1 MDPATTLATLK
12 QAIAALYA
20 PQTTQRTRQE
30 ADAFLQAFV
39 RSGFGACLEP
49 CGALLDDPAS
59 SRAELLFAAHA
70 THRTVRHCVFKPGA
84 AQRPQRSH
92 VVMDDATYARFRGRL
107 AARAAGEGPGP
118 LLTQHALALA
128 AVFLKDEDPADVVA
142 RVVAA
147 LRGAAL
153 LETLRVLPE
162 ELDELS
168 IKPQLRAARRAAF
181 TTSAPAALAAALD
194 HAAGAEALAL
204 RAAAPYVGRLETPC
218 AAGDAFVAAAL
229 GTLAAPHADPDA
241 LEAAAACYRAAAER
255 ETRAGALAGAVASL
269 GARAAAGGAPRHVD
283 VAAAALV
290 DICRAGAGGD
300 VSRAALGALLRSFG
314 PRSSLAVAAAVA
326 EAWAVVADADAAPG
340 FLVACCGRRSF
351 RHVAYDDD
359 AAGDDDDAVE
369 RDVLGDALRVAA
381 VAARDRDGALLAV
394 LATPEPLAALHVY
407 RAVARTVGL
416 SAPVFDGLL
425 RTFARVAALPDGPD
439 ARPYAVSCC
448 LAMSAAPD
456 ARFGDAAAHFLARS
470 DAVVAR
476 FGAIALMHATETA
489 DARLPSDGALRLCR
503 AVAAAPRAGEFRRP
517 GQESVRTL
525 ATRALANAARKAGP
539 DAVAALLGAALAAVD
554 GAADAEG
561 LAVAL
566 LNVAVVAAASPR
578 GAADAAAPRAADAL
592 VALARAPEEEAED
605 DDDDDDSDADDDAV
619 PASATTR
626 AARAAAHVFAAV
638 LSPGWTDAAPKRQ
651 RRCCDAAGG
660 ASDAVLEAATAAG
673 LEAVSRGLR
682 RPAAAA
688 GCFLLELA
696 VAAAPP
702 ARAPAVA
709 AAALAGLDALAAGH
723 VAEARPASRG
733 GALGAA
739 LSLATRLLRRG
750 AAAAVPLRLLHLAR
764 ARRPRLFSRGSS
776 RDAVAGARPA
786 PRVAAERRRGG
797 GAGAGLVPAGGRGV
811 ARAGAAAPPRR
822 AAGRGPPVRA
832 ALGRRGRRARGAAR
846 GGGPVRGARARRR
859 GGGRRRGPARG
870 PGDDARGPRRRREG
884 LQEAA
889 EAGPRREA
897 QGAALLS
904 LVPYRRPHTALG

>member
-1 MDPATTLATLK
+1 
-12 QAIAALYA
+12 
-20 PQTTQRTRQE
+20 
-30 ADAFLQAFV
+30 
-39 RSGFGACLEP
+39 
-49 CGALLDDPAS
+49 
-59 SRAELLFAAHA
+59 
-70 THRTVRHCVFKPGA
+70 
-84 AQRPQRSH
+84 
-92 VVMDDATYARFRGRL
+92 
-107 AARAAGEGPGP
+107 
-118 LLTQHALALA
+118 
-128 AVFLKDEDPADVVA
+128 
-142 RVVAA
+142 
-147 LRGAAL
+147 
-153 LETLRVLPE
+153 
-162 ELDELS
+162 
-168 IKPQLRAARRAAF
+168 
-181 TTSAPAALAAALD
+181 
-194 HAAGAEALAL
+194 
-204 RAAAPYVGRLETPC
+204 
-218 AAGDAFVAAAL
+218 
-229 GTLAAPHADPDA
+229 
-241 LEAAAACYRAAAER
+241 
-255 ETRAGALAGAVASL
+255 LAGAVASL

-300 VSRAALGALLRSFG
+300 VSREALGALLRSFG

-407 RAVARTVGL
+407 RAVARSVGL

-425 RTFARVAALPDGPD
+425 RVFARVAALPDGPD

-503 AVAAAPRAGEFRRP
+503 AVAAAPRASEFRRP

-554 GAADAEG
+554 GAANAEG

-619 PASATTR
+619 PASATAR

-673 LEAVSRGLR
+673 LEAAAGALEAAPPAPAPRRRAAASKKRVVDDADADDEDEAWEPGRPSNMDLDDDEQEQAAKAKRKLKRRSKKKSAKAKNAGGAAPHAPVSAP
-682 RPAAAA
+682 PAAAA
-688 GCFLLELA
+688 AAPPEPSTTIA
-696 VAAAPP
+696 PAATQPVPAPAAAAAPP
-702 ARAPAVA
+702 PRPLPKIRVFPQLSEVQKARLRMKDQEHIRRAARLHAAVTQEQERNAFLERIQAEEVRREQARIA
-709 AAALAGLDALAAGH
+709 AARPVPPPPNRATGAGDDSDEGWEESDEDDPVEDLIHRERIRERDLLRTPGCL
-723 VAEARPASRG
+723 
-733 GALGAA
+733 ALGRKAFRLEDMPRVTERDREILRRVLYILREAERRNCGELEVPRPREWA
-739 LSLATRLLRRG
+739 LSDFGDTMTTEAIRARFDLRRDN
-750 AAAAVPLRLLHLAR
+750 
-764 ARRPRLFSRGSS
+764 PRLFS
-776 RDAVAGARPA
+776 
-786 PRVAAERRRGG
+786 
-797 GAGAGLVPAGGRGV
+797 
-811 ARAGAAAPPRR
+811 
-822 AAGRGPPVRA
+822 
-832 ALGRRGRRARGAAR
+832 
-846 GGGPVRGARARRR
+846 
-859 GGGRRRGPARG
+859 
-870 PGDDARGPRRRREG
+870 
-884 LQEAA
+884 
-889 EAGPRREA
+889 
-897 QGAALLS
+897 
-904 LVPYRRPHTALG
+904 

>member
-1 MDPATTLATLK
+1 MDQATTLATLK

-147 LRGAAL
+147 LRGNAL

-194 HAAGAEALAL
+194 HAAGVEALARSGA
-204 RAAAPYVGRLETPC
+204 RAHAGRLEGPC

-255 ETRAGALAGAVASL
+255 EAPRRGYLAGAVAAGRAL
-269 GARAAAGGAPRHVD
+269 AAAGGAPRHVD
-283 VAAAALV
+283 VAAAASWTSAE
-290 DICRAGAGGD
+290 RA
-300 VSRAALGALLRSFG
+300 RAATSRGKRSARCCG
-314 PRSSLAVAAAVA
+314 PLARGRRRVAAAVA

-407 RAVARTVGL
+407 RAVARSVGL

-425 RTFARVAALPDGPD
+425 RSCARRGAARTGRTRGPTRCR
-439 ARPYAVSCC
+439 AAWPCPPRPTRA
-448 LAMSAAPD
+448 SATP
-456 ARFGDAAAHFLARS
+456 RPISSRGGRRRR
-470 DAVVAR
+470 AR
-476 FGAIALMHATETA
+476 FGAIALMHATET
-489 DARLPSDGALRLCR
+489 R
-503 AVAAAPRAGEFRRP
+503 AAPERR
-517 GQESVRTL
+517 
-525 ATRALANAARKAGP
+525 
-539 DAVAALLGAALAAVD
+539 
-554 GAADAEG
+554 
-561 LAVAL
+561 
-566 LNVAVVAAASPR
+566 
-578 GAADAAAPRAADAL
+578 
-592 VALARAPEEEAED
+592 
-605 DDDDDDSDADDDAV
+605 
-619 PASATTR
+619 
-626 AARAAAHVFAAV
+626 RAAA
-638 LSPGWTDAAPKRQ
+638 LP
-651 RRCCDAAGG
+651 
-660 ASDAVLEAATAAG
+660 
-673 LEAVSRGLR
+673 
-682 RPAAAA
+682 
-688 GCFLLELA
+688 
-696 VAAAPP
+696 
-702 ARAPAVA
+702 
-709 AAALAGLDALAAGH
+709 
-723 VAEARPASRG
+723 
-733 GALGAA
+733 
-739 LSLATRLLRRG
+739 
-750 AAAAVPLRLLHLAR
+750 
-764 ARRPRLFSRGSS
+764 
-776 RDAVAGARPA
+776 
-786 PRVAAERRRGG
+786 RRRGG
-797 GAGAGLVPAGGRGV
+797 AAGERVPA
-811 ARAGAAAPPRR
+811 A
-822 AAGRGPPVRA
+822 
-832 ALGRRGRRARGAAR
+832 
-846 GGGPVRGARARRR
+846 
-859 GGGRRRGPARG
+859 G
-870 PGDDARGPRRRREG
+870 PGERADAR
-884 LQEAA
+884 
-889 EAGPRREA
+889 PRRERRA
-897 QGAALLS
+897 EGGTRRVAALPAPRS
-904 LVPYRRPHTALG
+904 RPSTAPRTPRGWPSPC